1 MVSYSDKSFEDNP
14 QGNGSMVR
22 EDCFEAM
29 SCEQSLKCKNQ
40 ISLVYTWGQ
49 KYSSGEPGS
58 AKLLGIKELPD
69 EGERE

>member
-1 MVSYSDKSFEDNP
+1 
-14 QGNGSMVR
+14 MVR